1 MTALKEDGMAHSK
14 ESLFSLELVVE
25 KLYIPYVTCRFP
37 AVAFRLLDFPT
48 ILISHVEPEL
58 GDKIRKTVKNDPYFQ
73 VPNQFTELQDKH
85 GNFMMKKGKSCLFK
99 LSPDTLAAHLAN
111 TPLYIMVIDEYPEVP
126 KLLGNSSLALNE
138 TMAAIKEDIMKN
150 GHTVPSVHGDKGL
163 FKIYSLMGKE
173 IGYIIL
179 GFRLL
184 SLGPGLIAHLPHS
197 ALAKRASEKIVPE
210 NKIEEEIIQVKQ
222 AATHSHIAPKLIK
235 QTYLPKKTHEMGSM
249 TVVDKQDALMQT
261 VDFEDEKYH
270 IAISDKENVPE
281 KQFKHMYTQV
291 NGKVPFISEV
301 KHQNLMKFNS
311 EEDSDNDELLLNPQ
325 FFCPPPLFYNS
336 KAKPRVEIPRDALA
350 AIDQYENS
358 SLDDMTIEDLSG
370 DEQYEKEKLR
380 QEEIESRVPASK
392 VHQTVAIQDART
404 VMISNSK
411 REEQN
416 NNIQSQIQN
425 PSEAAFP
432 LLTALLTELSKIQNP
447 QLVNQ
452 AMQNV
457 QAASNATKQQGEPV
471 VKEQKANLKSEI
483 QSNKESFTKEEPHK
497 DLNLSL
503 KKKGRKSHKACAQGD
518 EGVPK
523 QKGWIR
529 KQPEVA
535 VKKTK
540 LVFGLTNTQRL
551 RLAKGNPTWLK
562 SAEEVEK
569 VAKAQKQKQKILK
582 GKEQDQDLEP
592 GNLSDTYTEVRRL
605 AAAELEKSTIM
616 PTRFIEDSNAGKK
629 VRKKSK
635 SRDNSPAKAKQRMRS
650 RSPKS
655 KKGLKEKKKVSATAS
670 GEESDDEQEPVDLEP
685 YTQNI
690 TSPDLP
696 KGADKIDSES
706 VPSSRIEVHIPSA
719 RAYDSDSDATLSDDF
734 DKEYNNE
741 SERKDT
747 KSKFPGF
754 NIPDEPLPASIDGD
768 AHKSINITVD
778 EDSPL
783 ESTRMSK
790 QFQPGAVAAESELFK
805 STEDYDTK
813 QFHSTD
819 EPELQKLISEDE
831 KSERSESKSIS
842 VNVTPK
848 SNRSLSPA
856 SAKGTSNKA
865 RISMNFEIINPTAS
879 QQSPLP
885 AIRRSTMKLDSLNAR
900 PSPTNTP
907 RSARD
912 TPRSRSSQEKSRSSM
927 GSPGAPPSPRP
938 RKPIRDRRLE
948 FKKESIHTESVS
960 SYMPSESE
968 NILSLI
974 SDGSYSDDFHTTSE
988 KEEKSSR
995 LSTPEL
1001 PRLIPSTKLGF
1012 TIH

>member
-1 MTALKEDGMAHSK
+1 MADLK
-14 ESLFSLELVVE
+14 ESLFSLELVVD

-37 AVAFRLLDFPT
+37 AIAFRLLDFPT
-48 ILISHVEPEL
+48 ILISHVEPDL
-58 GDKIRKTVKNDPYFQ
+58 ADKIKQNIKTDTYYQ
-73 VPNQFTELQDKH
+73 VPNQFIDLKDKH
-85 GNFMMKKGKSCLFK
+85 GNFMIKKGKSCLFK
-99 LSPDTLAAHLAN
+99 LSPDTLAVHLAN
-111 TPLYIMVIDEYPEVP
+111 TPLYIMVIDEFPEVP

-138 TMAAIKEDIMKN
+138 TMAAIKDDIMKN
-150 GHTVPSVHGDKGL
+150 GNTVPSVHGDKGL

-184 SLGPGLIAHLPHS
+184 SLGPGLIAHLPAT
-197 ALAKRASEKIVPE
+197 ALAKRVTEKYASE
-210 NKIEEEIIQVKQ
+210 NTIEEEIIQVKQ
-222 AATHSHIAPKLIK
+222 AATHSHVAPKLVK
-235 QTYLPKKTHEMGSM
+235 QKQSPNTREMGSM
-249 TVVDKQDALMQT
+249 TVVDKHDALMQT

-270 IAISDKENVPE
+270 IAISEKENMPE
-281 KQFKHMYTQV
+281 KYFKDMYTQV
-291 NGKVPFISEV
+291 NGKVQPLVSES
-301 KHQNLMKFNS
+301 KFHDLMKMNS
-311 EEDSDNDELLLNPQ
+311 EEDSDDELFLNPNI
-325 FFCPPPLFYNS
+325 FRPPPLFYNS
-336 KAKPRVEIPRDALA
+336 KAKPSVEIKRDALTS
-350 AIDQYENS
+350 IDQYENS
-358 SLDDMTIEDLSG
+358 SLDDVTIEDLSG
-370 DEQYEKEKLR
+370 DEQYEKDKLK
-380 QEEIESRVPASK
+380 EIKSGVSASK
-392 VHQTVAIQDART
+392 VNQNVSRLQDAKT
-404 VMISNSK
+404 VVISNAK
-411 REEQN
+411 REEQS
-416 NNIQSQIQN
+416 NNIQSLLQN
-425 PSEAAFP
+425 SSETVFP

-457 QAASNATKQQGEPV
+457 QIASAAAKQQEESV
-471 VKEQKANLKSEI
+471 VKEQKAKPEKANLKSEI
-483 QSNKESFTKEEPHK
+483 QSNKESIIKEEPQK
-497 DLNLSL
+497 ELNLSL
-503 KKKGRKSHKACAQGD
+503 KKRGRKSHKACAQAD

-569 VAKAQKQKQKILK
+569 VAKAQKQKQKVSK
-582 GKEQDQDLEP
+582 QKEQDQELEA

-605 AAAELEKSTIM
+605 AAAELEKSTIV
-616 PTRFIEDSNAGKK
+616 PTRYIEDSSVEKK

-635 SRDNSPAKAKQRMRS
+635 SRDGSPAKSKQKRTRS
-650 RSPKS
+650 KSPKS
-655 KKGLKEKKKVSATAS
+655 KKGLKQKAAAADSE
-670 GEESDDEQEPVDLEP
+670 EESGDGKEPVDLEP
-685 YTQNI
+685 VTQDI
-690 TSPDLP
+690 VSPDLP
-696 KGADKIDSES
+696 GGAEKIDSES

-719 RAYDSDSDATLSDDF
+719 RAYDSDSEATLSDEF
-734 DKEYNNE
+734 DNEYDNE

-754 NIPDEPLPASIDGD
+754 NTPDETLPGSIQGD
-768 AHKSINITVD
+768 VNKSINVTVD
-778 EDSPL
+778 DDSPL
-783 ESTRMSK
+783 ESTRVSK
-790 QFQPGAVAAESELFK
+790 QFRPGALAGESELFK

-856 SAKGTSNKA
+856 SAKGTSNRA
-865 RISMNFEIINPTAS
+865 RISMNFEVLNPTAS

-907 RSARD
+907 RSTRD
-912 TPRSRSSQEKSRSSM
+912 TPRSR
-927 GSPGAPPSPRP
+927 
-938 RKPIRDRRLE
+938 
-948 FKKESIHTESVS
+948 
-960 SYMPSESE
+960 
-968 NILSLI
+968 
-974 SDGSYSDDFHTTSE
+974 
-988 KEEKSSR
+988 
-995 LSTPEL
+995 
-1001 PRLIPSTKLGF
+1001 
-1012 TIH
+1012 

>member
-1 MTALKEDGMAHSK
+1 MAHPK

-58 GDKIRKTVKNDPYFQ
+58 GDKIRRTVKTDPYFQ

-111 TPLYIMVIDEYPEVP
+111 TPLYIMVIDEFPEVP

-138 TMAAIKEDIMKN
+138 TMTAIKEDIIKN
-150 GHTVPSVHGDKGL
+150 GNTVPSVHGDKGL
-163 FKIYSLMGKE
+163 FKVYSLMGKE

-197 ALAKRASEKIVPE
+197 ALAKRASEKNVPE

-222 AATHSHIAPKLIK
+222 AATHSQIAQKFIK
-235 QTYLPKKTHEMGSM
+235 QNQLPKTHEMGSM

-270 IAISDKENVPE
+270 IAVSEKENVPE
-281 KQFKHMYTQV
+281 KHFKHMYTQV
-291 NGKVPFISEV
+291 NGKVQPFVSEDRL
-301 KHQNLMKFNS
+301 QNLMKFNS

-336 KAKPRVEIPRDALA
+336 KANPKVEIPRDALA
-350 AIDQYENS
+350 SIDQDENS
-358 SLDDMTIEDLSG
+358 SLDDVTIEDLSG
-370 DEQYEKEKLR
+370 DERYEKEKLKL
-380 QEEIESRVPASK
+380 QEIESRVPASK
-392 VHQTVAIQDART
+392 VHQTVPLQDART

-411 REEQN
+411 REEQS
-416 NNIQSQIQN
+416 NNIQSLIQN
-425 PSEAAFP
+425 PSGAVFP

-457 QAASNATKQQGEPV
+457 QAASSATKQQGESV
-471 VKEQKANLKSEI
+471 IKEQKANLKSEI
-483 QSNKESFTKEEPHK
+483 QSNKESFVKEEPSK

-569 VAKAQKQKQKILK
+569 VAKAQKQKQKASNMPK

-616 PTRFIEDSNAGKK
+616 PTRFLEDPNAGKK
-629 VRKKSK
+629 ARKKSK

-650 RSPKS
+650 RSPKY
-655 KKGLKEKKKVSATAS
+655 KKGLKEKRKVPAAGS
-670 GEESDDEQEPVDLEP
+670 ESDDEQEPVDLEP
-685 YTQNI
+685 EIQDI

-696 KGADKIDSES
+696 KGTEKIDSES

-719 RAYDSDSDATLSDDF
+719 RAYDTDSDATLSDDF
-734 DKEYNNE
+734 DKDYDNE

-754 NIPDEPLPASIDGD
+754 NTPDEPLPDSIDGD
-768 AHKSINITVD
+768 AHKSINVTVD
-778 EDSPL
+778 DDSPL

-790 QFQPGAVAAESELFK
+790 QFQPGAVVANSELFK

-856 SAKGTSNKA
+856 SAKGTSNRA

-912 TPRSRSSQEKSRSSM
+912 TPRSR
-927 GSPGAPPSPRP
+927 
-938 RKPIRDRRLE
+938 
-948 FKKESIHTESVS
+948 
-960 SYMPSESE
+960 
-968 NILSLI
+968 
-974 SDGSYSDDFHTTSE
+974 
-988 KEEKSSR
+988 
-995 LSTPEL
+995 
-1001 PRLIPSTKLGF
+1001 
-1012 TIH
+1012 

>member
-1 MTALKEDGMAHSK
+1 MANSK

-48 ILISHVEPEL
+48 ILISHVEREL
-58 GDKIRKTVKNDPYFQ
+58 GDKIRKTIENDPYYQ
-73 VPNQFTELQDKH
+73 VPNQFADLQDKH

-111 TPLYIMVIDEYPEVP
+111 TPLYIMVIDEFPEVP

-138 TMAAIKEDIMKN
+138 TMAAIKEDTMKN
-150 GHTVPSVHGDKGL
+150 GNTVPSVHGDKGL

-184 SLGPGLIAHLPHS
+184 SLGPGLIAHLPQS
-197 ALAKRASEKIVPE
+197 ALAKRASEKKIPE
-210 NKIEEEIIQVKQ
+210 SKIEEEIMQVKQ
-222 AATHSHIAPKLIK
+222 AATHSQIASQFVKQSQVPK
-235 QTYLPKKTHEMGSM
+235 PRTHEMGSM
-249 TVVDKQDALMQT
+249 TMVDKQDALMQT
-261 VDFEDEKYH
+261 VDFEDEKHH

-291 NGKVPFISEV
+291 NGKVQHFD
-301 KHQNLMKFNS
+301 
-311 EEDSDNDELLLNPQ
+311 EEDRYHNKLKFKTNKDSDDDELLLNPQ

-336 KAKPRVEIPRDALA
+336 KTKPRVEIPRDPLTS
-350 AIDQYENS
+350 IDQYENS
-358 SLDDMTIEDLSG
+358 SLDDMTLEDLSG
-370 DEQYEKEKLR
+370 DERYEKEKLR
-380 QEEIESRVPASK
+380 LKETESRAPATEIQQKVPRL
-392 VHQTVAIQDART
+392 QDART
-404 VMISNSK
+404 VVISNPK
-411 REEQN
+411 REEQS
-416 NNIQSQIQN
+416 NNIQSLIQN
-425 PSEAAFP
+425 PSEAVFP

-457 QAASNATKQQGEPV
+457 QAASAATKQQAESV
-471 VKEQKANLKSEI
+471 VKEQKASLKSEI
-483 QSNKESFTKEEPHK
+483 QSNKESFVKEEPQK

-569 VAKAQKQKQKILK
+569 VAKAQKQKQKVSK

-616 PTRFIEDSNAGKK
+616 PTRFLEDSDAGKK

-635 SRDNSPAKAKQRMRS
+635 SRETSPAKTKQRTRS

-655 KKGLKEKKKVSATAS
+655 KKGLKEKKKVPAAGSD
-670 GEESDDEQEPVDLEP
+670 EESDDGQEPVDLEP
-685 YTQNI
+685 ATQDI

-696 KGADKIDSES
+696 KVTDKIDSES

-734 DKEYNNE
+734 DKGYDIE

-754 NIPDEPLPASIDGD
+754 NTPDESLPAPIDGD
-768 AHKSINITVD
+768 IHKSLNVTMD
-778 EDSPL
+778 DDSPL

-790 QFQPGAVAAESELFK
+790 QFQPGPVAAESELFK

-813 QFHSTD
+813 GFHSTD

-856 SAKGTSNKA
+856 SAKGTSNRA

-885 AIRRSTMKLDSLNAR
+885 AIRRSTMKLDSMNAR

-912 TPRSRSSQEKSRSSM
+912 TPRSR
-927 GSPGAPPSPRP
+927 
-938 RKPIRDRRLE
+938 
-948 FKKESIHTESVS
+948 
-960 SYMPSESE
+960 
-968 NILSLI
+968 
-974 SDGSYSDDFHTTSE
+974 
-988 KEEKSSR
+988 
-995 LSTPEL
+995 
-1001 PRLIPSTKLGF
+1001 
-1012 TIH
+1012 